1 MAALWD
7 RAVKT
12 IMAVTGAIA
21 GTTTSAEP
29 PPLEKVLGAEDDCW
43 LRVMLRQ
50 SVRHTLSN
58 NGHAGL
64 ADRLYTVSSARDE
77 QMINKSDDVRQL
89 FAVVKELIEDNKTE
103 LQQFTAMLFPLE
115 CNQSAAVDLSGVWRV
130 LRMHFSRLKPTI
142 AKLLTAVAFSGY
154 VALHLE
160 QRGIGFVKHVV
171 RALEDGM
178 VKFLHEF
185 YGRLEAQVR
194 GICMFESFRFCLGAF

>member
-1 MAALWD
+1 
-7 RAVKT
+7 
-12 IMAVTGAIA
+12 
-21 GTTTSAEP
+21 
-29 PPLEKVLGAEDDCW
+29 
-43 LRVMLRQ
+43 
-50 SVRHTLSN
+50 
-58 NGHAGL
+58 
-64 ADRLYTVSSARDE
+64 
-77 QMINKSDDVRQL
+77 MINKSDDVRQL

-185 YGRLEAQVR
+185 YGRLEAQEALKR
-194 GICMFESFRFCLGAF
+194 YMHDEISGDPTKETTIGRALGHSALVAACVLYIAMVINGCRW